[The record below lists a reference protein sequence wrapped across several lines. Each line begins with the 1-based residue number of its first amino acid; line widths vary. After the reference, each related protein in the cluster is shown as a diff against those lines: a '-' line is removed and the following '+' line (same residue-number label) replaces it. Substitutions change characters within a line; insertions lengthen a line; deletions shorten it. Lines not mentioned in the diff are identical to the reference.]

1 MGSKK
6 LIWCCIIGIGL
17 GFIVPLVF
25 KLELYTFLMI
35 GMVGGLAIGYLLDAR
50 DQKQAGEDG
59 QLLLNEKA
67 KKANQLMARA
77 RRGVENEYLRMD
89 HDEEDLT
96 AGEPEDEDIPEE
108 DPETAEPAAGYDG
121 DETEEAQKLS
131 EAEALLRAARERMKG
146 HSPARFLETFRTGS
160 MI

>member
-25 KLELYTFLMI
+25 KLELYTFLMA
-35 GMVGGLAIGYLLDAR
+35 GMVGGLAIGYLLDSLDR
-50 DQKQAGEDG
+50 KKAGEDG
-59 QLLLNEKA
+59 QVLLNEKA

-89 HDEEDLT
+89 HDEDED
-96 AGEPEDEDIPEE
+96 ASYDEPEEEEPSEADKPDRMERAAEYDE
-108 DPETAEPAAGYDG
+108 
-121 DETEEAQKLS
+121 ETEEEARKLN
-131 EAEALLRAARERMKG
+131 EAEELLRAAREKMNR
-146 HSPARFLETFRTGS
+146 
-160 MI
+160 